1 MQKNNFMSSEEE
13 AHPPERVVT
22 QVWNNNTGSSGAISP
37 SETIRISS
45 DARKASLPPQQQPP
59 SAQDRDASGTYA
71 GAEKRRPV
79 TTSGNNRVTLHDSR
93 RLSDLVNLQKQEVDN
108 ARGNPRRI
116 GKGAAGGRD
125 AYSRPP
131 TGAQLA
137 RSPYKTDGGRAS
149 GYGDAR
155 TGQLRNA

>member
-1 MQKNNFMSSEEE
+1 M
-13 AHPPERVVT
+13 
-22 QVWNNNTGSSGAISP
+22 
-37 SETIRISS
+37 
-45 DARKASLPPQQQPP
+45 
-59 SAQDRDASGTYA
+59 
-71 GAEKRRPV
+71 

-155 TGQLRNA
+155 TGQLRNAQNERYERASPRSQPRARRDETDTFNQIITTNDIRKLKLNYEAYKYGR